1 MEKQSSV
8 WIDAECR
15 VTDRRQE
22 LELTDGHTSHKSS
35 KMPVILQNDPAASL
49 HISLLTFHNLF
60 TFHSTQ
66 HYQISSHA
74 TFCLMCSIIFSYYS
88 SVIKWPFYFFRLQCH
103 VLIMY
108 KWNVLNPS
116 TQHLIRSD
124 FTVVTWSDS
133 TPCAHTNPST
143 QLDRSNVQLTAYNS
157 V

>member
-15 VTDRRQE
+15 VTDRRQAR
-22 LELTDGHTSHKSS
+22 ELTDGHTSLKSS
-35 KMPVILQNDPAASL
+35 KIPVILQNLPAASL
-49 HISLLTFHNLF
+49 QISLLTFHNHF
-60 TFHSTQ
+60 TYHKTQ

-74 TFCLMCSIIFSYYS
+74 AFCLMCRIIFFVLQLCYK
-88 SVIKWPFYFFRLQCH
+88 IALLFFRQQCH

-116 TQHLIRSD
+116 TQHLFRRD
-124 FTVVTWSDS
+124 LTVVTWSVI
-133 TPCAHTNPST
+133 TPCARKNPKS
-143 QLDRSNVQLTAYNS
+143 QLDKSNVQSTSYNS